1 MINAFI
7 RSRRVQAIL
16 LTGIG
21 VFLVWQIITG
31 SFAAY
36 LALEA
41 PERAL
46 ELFASEPTALVTTA
60 DQRLNQAPRE
70 GAEVKVVRD
79 DNAASPQAID
89 RLGAWAEMALKA
101 AAQRTQSENPGSPTE
116 EPPRSPTPSATPL
129 TPSARL
135 QIRAQVEKALGRD
148 PLNARALRLL
158 GQLADV
164 DGNEAKASA
173 YMTAAARHSKRETVA
188 IHWLMQKSLEKNDI
202 PATLRYV
209 DTFLRT
215 RPQLKGYAMP
225 VLVQLAEN
233 KDPKAVDELKTLL
246 ATNPPWRADFLS
258 ALPASVSDARTPL
271 DLLLSLKETPTP
283 PTTADV
289 DAYLRYLISRK
300 LYELAYYTWLQ
311 FLPPEQLSTLGL
323 LFNSSFEF
331 PPSGLPFD
339 WVISPGSGVTI
350 DLIARPDKQK
360 AHALS
365 LEFGPGRA
373 EFDGVS
379 QLLMLPLGNYRFAG
393 QYKGDIEGRRGLQW
407 RLTCA
412 AGDDAPLAESPMF
425 LGAAPTWTDFTVTF
439 TVPNADC
446 RAQELRLALA
456 ARSASEQ
463 LVSGSIW
470 FDELRVVRADQPAA
484 QQITPLQP

>member
-1 MINAFI
+1 M
-7 RSRRVQAIL
+7 QAIV

-60 DQRLNQAPRE
+60 DQRLNQAPRD
-70 GAEVKVVRD
+70 GAEVKVIRD
-79 DNAASPQAID
+79 DNSASLQAAD
-89 RLGAWAEMALKA
+89 RLGAWAEMAFKA
-101 AAQRTQSENPGSPTE
+101 AAQRTQSENPGSPIRESPT
-116 EPPRSPTPSATPL
+116 SPTPSATPL
-129 TPSARL
+129 TPSVRL

-148 PLNARALRLL
+148 PFNARALRLL

-164 DGNEAKASA
+164 EGDEAKASA
-173 YMTAAARHSKRETVA
+173 FMSAAARYSKRETVA
-188 IHWLMQKSLEKNDI
+188 IYWLMQKSLEKKDI
-202 PATLRYV
+202 LATLRYV

-215 RPQLKGYAMP
+215 RPQLKAYAMP

-233 KDPKAVDELKTLL
+233 KDPKAAVELKTLL
-246 ATNPPWRADFLS
+246 ATNPPWRANFFS

-271 DLLLSLKETPTP
+271 DLMLSLKETSTP

-289 DAYLRYLISRK
+289 DSYLQYLISRK

-350 DLIARPDKQK
+350 DLIARPDKQN

-365 LEFGPGRA
+365 LEFGPGRV
-373 EFDGVS
+373 EFEGVS
-379 QLLMLPLGNYRFAG
+379 QLLMLPPGSYRFAG
-393 QYKGDIEGRRGLQW
+393 QYKGELEGRRGLQW
-407 RLTCA
+407 RITCA
-412 AGDDAPLAESPMF
+412 AGDGAPLSESPMF
-425 LGAAPTWTDFTVTF
+425 LGAAPAWTDFSVAF
-439 TVPNADC
+439 TVPSADC

-470 FDELRVVRADQPAA
+470 FDELRVVHADQPAA
-484 QQITPLQP
+484 HRVTPLQP